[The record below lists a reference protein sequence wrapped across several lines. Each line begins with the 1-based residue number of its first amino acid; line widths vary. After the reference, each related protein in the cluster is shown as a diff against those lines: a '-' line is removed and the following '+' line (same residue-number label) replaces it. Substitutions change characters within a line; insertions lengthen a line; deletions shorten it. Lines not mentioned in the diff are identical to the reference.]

1 MVMSATDS
9 QRVKDADLDAC
20 QRVLPA
26 FRTAQPQTLGD
37 GEPFDLVFA
46 ISCDIHI
53 HIHIHIRIHIHIHI
67 IFIYTYTYVYT
78 IIHNLYMCIY
88 VIILYIYIY
97 IMHLIL

>member
-20 QRVLPA
+20 QRVLRA

-37 GEPFDLVFA
+37 GELFDLVCA

-53 HIHIHIRIHIHIHI
+53 HL
-67 IFIYTYTYVYT
+67 YTYVYT
-78 IIHNLYMCIY
+78 IN
-88 VIILYIYIY
+88 VYIYIY
-97 IMHLIL
+97 I